1 MSKLRRFDLLRIA
14 HLEVSEDLPQQEGI
28 LRNLPNNL
36 EAGIPTIP
44 NKDPWSCEEY
54 TLNLNHSTWGYLK
67 YNSFTRKKSQ
77 KKDGQNVPS
86 RHQVQLFCGIFWL
99 ANFSAQNKKH
109 HRRRSSSFSKCETLT
124 IRLRHGSQRCLYTA
138 IHRDRAS
145 PWETER
151 GIPLVMNQVS
161 WEFKVP
167 PPPPPRNKPL
177 IRPY

>member
-14 HLEVSEDLPQQEGI
+14 HLEVSEDLPQQEGL

-36 EAGIPTIP
+36 EAGIPTVP

-86 RHQVQLFCGIFWL
+86 RHQVQLFCAIFWL
-99 ANFSAQNKKH
+99 ANFVPKTK
-109 HRRRSSSFSKCETLT
+109 
-124 IRLRHGSQRCLYTA
+124 I
-138 IHRDRAS
+138 
-145 PWETER
+145 
-151 GIPLVMNQVS
+151 
-161 WEFKVP
+161 P
-167 PPPPPRNKPL
+167 PPPFLKLLKVWDKRSDFSMAHNDASTLQFIETGQVLGAQREGFPL
-177 IRPY
+177 WFQVGKR

>member
-77 KKDGQNVPS
+77 KKDGQMCLLVTKQP
-86 RHQVQLFCGIFWL
+86 F
-99 ANFSAQNKKH
+99 
-109 HRRRSSSFSKCETLT
+109 
-124 IRLRHGSQRCLYTA
+124 LRHF
-138 IHRDRAS
+138 
-145 PWETER
+145 
-151 GIPLVMNQVS
+151 LVGQ
-161 WEFKVP
+161 FQCPKQKTP
-167 PPPPPRNKPL
+167 PPPFLKLLKVWDKRSDFSMAHNDASTLQFIETGQVLGKQREGFPLWWTKYHGNLRYPPHLPQETS
-177 IRPY
+177 P

>member
-67 YNSFTRKKSQ
+67 YNSFTPQ
-77 KKDGQNVPS
+77 KKPEEGRPKCAFSSPGPTFLRHFLVGQK
-86 RHQVQLFCGIFWL
+86 G
-99 ANFSAQNKKH
+99 AQNKKH
-109 HRRRSSSFSKCETLT
+109 HTAVPQASQSVRLWRSDFGMAHNDASTLQFIETGQVLGAQSK
-124 IRLRHGSQRCLYTA
+124 GF
-138 IHRDRAS
+138 
-145 PWETER
+145 
-151 GIPLVMNQVS
+151 PLWFQVS